1 MILKLKLLFQLLTA
15 CVLTTECF
23 SLTLNDLNKLS
34 KQNIR
39 TKRST
44 LASRVAKKLTDFVP
58 DRYLDNY
65 VDDPEYSRK
74 FEPIGNC
81 SNREDVN
88 NFFLNVYSNDTH
100 SDLDQEELET
110 LIKFQIQRGER
121 PEYYENK
128 ALYYKC
134 NRKKVTQLQQ
144 LNSLYY
150 L

>member
-1 MILKLKLLFQLLTA
+1 MEWIKVFNKTNLIQKNHFHKKLVEILVK
-15 CVLTTECF
+15 
-23 SLTLNDLNKLS
+23 NKLS

-58 DRYLDNY
+58 DRFLDNY
-65 VDDPEYSRK
+65 VDDPEYLRK
-74 FEPIGNC
+74 FEPVGNC

-88 NFFLNVYSNDTH
+88 SFFLNVYSNDTH

-134 NRKKVTQLQQ
+134 NRKKVTRLQQ
-144 LNSLYY
+144 LNSLDN